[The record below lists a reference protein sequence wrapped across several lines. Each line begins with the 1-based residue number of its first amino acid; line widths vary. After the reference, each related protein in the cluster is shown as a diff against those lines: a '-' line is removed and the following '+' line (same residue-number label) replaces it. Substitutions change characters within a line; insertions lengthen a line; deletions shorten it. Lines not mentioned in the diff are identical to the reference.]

1 MFTYKPYLEIY
12 FNFRKF
18 QTIYSGHIARFFNHL
33 MLNVIS
39 LTSTRKKKK
48 QHAQQ
53 NSENYTILRKTPF
66 KKDHRKF
73 NFLVFLIK
81 QHYAYALVF
90 YEAHI
95 LLLKLLLQFKKLMKI
110 KLIKV

>member
-18 QTIYSGHIARFFNHL
+18 QPIYSGHIARFFNHL

-39 LTSTRKKKK
+39 LKSTRKKK
-48 QHAQQ
+48 HAQQ
-53 NSENYTILRKTPF
+53 NSGNYTILRKTPF

-73 NFLVFLIK
+73 NFFG
-81 QHYAYALVF
+81 F
-90 YEAHI
+90 PD
-95 LLLKLLLQFKKLMKI
+95 
-110 KLIKV
+110 